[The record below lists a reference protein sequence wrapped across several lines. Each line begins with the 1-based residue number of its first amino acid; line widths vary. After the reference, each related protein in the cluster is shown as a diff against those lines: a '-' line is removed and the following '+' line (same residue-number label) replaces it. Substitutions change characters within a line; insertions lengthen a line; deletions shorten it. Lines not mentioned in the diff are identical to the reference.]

1 MLRKTYAEVDLDCIA
16 HNIRALRRAA
26 GTPVMAVVK
35 ADAYG
40 HGMQAVARRALREG
54 VDWFA
59 VATADEA
66 VALREVCPGHI
77 LLLSAA
83 QEPEAECARASRFA
97 CTHRRSWIAW
107 RRPAGRFRCRQIST

>member
-83 QEPEAECARASRFA
+83 
-97 CTHRRSWIAW
+97 
-107 RRPAGRFRCRQIST
+107 

>member
-40 HGMQAVARRALREG
+40 HGMQAVARRALREVWTG
-54 VDWFA
+54 LPW
-59 VATADEA
+59 
-66 VALREVCPGHI
+66 RRRMKRWRCGR
-77 LLLSAA
+77 SARGISCCSP
-83 QEPEAECARASRFA
+83 Q
-97 CTHRRSWIAW
+97 RRS
-107 RRPAGRFRCRQIST
+107 RRQSKR